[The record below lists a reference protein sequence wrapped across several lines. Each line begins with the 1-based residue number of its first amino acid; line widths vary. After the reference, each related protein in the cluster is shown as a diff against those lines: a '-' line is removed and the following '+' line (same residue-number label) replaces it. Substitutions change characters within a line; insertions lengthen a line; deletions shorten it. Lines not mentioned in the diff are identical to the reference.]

1 MLSEKTKYIVKSTVP
16 VLIQHG
22 TAITSCFYKNM
33 FHDHPELLNLFNQ
46 SNQKQGRQQKALAQA
61 VLAAAANIDNLEVIL
76 PVVKQVGH
84 KHRSLGVKKEH
95 YPIVG
100 KYLLEAMKEVLG
112 DQATDE
118 VISAWGEAYGV
129 IAGVFIGEEEEM
141 YYQAE
146 NQDGGWSGFKTFKIA
161 NKVEESD
168 VITSFYLTPADHQS
182 LPDFL
187 PGQYISVRVKPDG
200 DAFWHN
206 RQYSL
211 SNAPGTGTFRI
222 SVKKEQLGTVSGFL
236 HNQLN
241 IGDFIE
247 VSAPAGDFTLVD
259 NGTEPITFL
268 SGGVGV
274 TPFIS
279 MLNDL
284 AKKDP
289 ERNVQFIH
297 AAQNEQ
303 VHAFK
308 KEVNNLIESMTNAE
322 AAVFYENTDGRLS
335 FEQLQRI
342 LLTKKGDFY
351 VCGPVPFLKAMLEAL
366 SLLGIKE
373 NRIHYEFFG
382 PAVDLSQPQAV

>member
-1 MLSEKTKYIVKSTVP
+1 MLSEKTKSIVQSTVP

-22 TAITSCFYKNM
+22 TAITSCFYKNL
-33 FHDHPELLNLFNQ
+33 FTDHPELLNLFNQ
-46 SNQKQGRQQKALAQA
+46 SNQKQGRQQEALAQA
-61 VLAAAANIDNLEVIL
+61 VLAAAANIDNLEVIF
-76 PVVKQVGH
+76 PIVKQVGH

-112 DQATDE
+112 NQATDE
-118 VISAWGEAYGV
+118 VITAWGEAYGV
-129 IAGVFIGEEEEM
+129 IAGVFIGEENKM
-141 YYQAE
+141 YHQAE
-146 NQDGGWSGFKTFKIA
+146 NQCGGWSGFKSFKLA
-161 NKVEESD
+161 DKVVESD

-211 SNAPGTGTFRI
+211 SNAPGTGIFRI
-222 SVKKEQLGTVSGFL
+222 SVKKEQPGTVSGFL
-236 HNQLN
+236 HNQLS

-247 VSAPAGDFTLVD
+247 VSAPAGDFTLID
-259 NGTEPITFL
+259 NGPEPITFL
-268 SGGVGV
+268 SGGIGV

-284 AKKDP
+284 AKRNP
-289 ERNVQFIH
+289 EWNVQFIH
-297 AAQNEQ
+297 SAQNEQ

-308 KEVNNLIESMTNAE
+308 KEVNHLIQSMPNAE
-322 AAVFYENTDGRLS
+322 AVFFYENTDGRLS
-335 FEQLQRI
+335 FEELQRI
-342 LLTKKGDFY
+342 LLTKKGNFY
-351 VCGPVPFLKAMLEAL
+351 VCGPVPFLKAMLKAL
-366 SLLGIKE
+366 SLLDIEK

-382 PAVDLSQPQAV
+382 PAVHLNEPQTV